1 MFYFK
6 YYIYSLRGEG
16 GHVCAHMHMH
26 VRVQV
31 KGQFVGISSCL
42 LPYKIRELKSEINM
56 RVTALLDNGERI
68 QINRSYKA
76 KFNAFLNAVNQ
87 GGVQDETNS

>member
-42 LPYKIRELKSEINM
+42 LPYKIRELKSSGLS
-56 RVTALLDNGERI
+56 A
-68 QINRSYKA
+68 
-76 KFNAFLNAVNQ
+76 NAFPHKPPR
-87 GGVQDETNS
+87 